1 MRVALCLGGG
11 EVRVVRSF
19 LGVRGEFFGATGK
32 KDGGVD
38 DQPCGSIN
46 DCTSSSLLSDL
57 VGEGA
62 HGIVMIGGCA
72 DELGAA
78 ASRIGG
84 GGAGN
89 VSNPVFKFGKLLLS
103 KVTSLDNL

>member
-1 MRVALCLGGG
+1 M
-11 EVRVVRSF
+11 
-19 LGVRGEFFGATGK
+19 GK

-38 DQPCGSIN
+38 DQACGSMN

-72 DELGAA
+72 SELGVA

-89 VSNPVFKFGKLLLS
+89 VSTPVFKLGKLLLS
-103 KVTSLDNL
+103 KVTSLVNL